1 VVKTQAAVTGLCVVI
16 LGPLDAIQQ
25 VAEISTEWDVV
36 LVGTQPLVEELV
48 VRRVLLQHH
57 RVTGK

>member
-1 VVKTQAAVTGLCVVI
+1 MVKKQAAVTGLCVVV

-48 VRRVLLQHH
+48 VRRVLLQHD